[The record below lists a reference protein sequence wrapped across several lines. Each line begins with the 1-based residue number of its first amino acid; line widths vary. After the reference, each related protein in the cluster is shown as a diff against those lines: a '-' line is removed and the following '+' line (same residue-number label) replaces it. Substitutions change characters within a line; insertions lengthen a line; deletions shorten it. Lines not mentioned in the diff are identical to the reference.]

1 MSLTLLALVLS
12 LSVTQAERIVV
23 AEPSGPDRHLRY
35 RFEATNTTAGLV
47 SGAHLIT
54 YVPVLATGN
63 QRLLWVQASH
73 DARLDT
79 DELGN
84 AWLSVALPPLP
95 PHGTVVVSIT
105 AAVAVGADF
114 ESPAAAADS
123 ATAAEPYVEADD
135 PAIVALAASLPRR
148 TPWQT
153 ARAAYDLVRAEVR
166 PSDFEPQDLGA
177 AHALATGAGDC
188 TEMAYA
194 FIALARAA
202 GLQARLAGGWVA
214 PVSAVLSPARYHNW
228 AEVHDGAAWR
238 AVDPHAGRFGDA
250 ADYVA
255 THLGGIDRSGPLRGF
270 HRFRADHPALALRML
285 GAP

>member
-12 LSVTQAERIVV
+12 LSVTHPERIVV
-23 AEPSGPDRHLRY
+23 AEPSGPERHLRV
-35 RFEATNTTAGLV
+35 RFEATNTTAERV

-54 YVPVLATGN
+54 YVPALASAT

-73 DARLDT
+73 DARLET
-79 DELGN
+79 DALGN
-84 AWLSVALPPLP
+84 AWLTVALPPLP
-95 PHGTVVVSIT
+95 PHGTVAVSIT
-105 AAVAVGADF
+105 AAVTVGADL
-114 ESPAAAADS
+114 ESPAAAADA
-123 ATAAEPYVEADD
+123 ATAAEPYVEVDD
-135 PAIVALAASLPRR
+135 PAIVALATSLSRT
-148 TPWQT
+148 TPWET
-153 ARAAYDLVRAEVR
+153 ARAAYDLVRARVH
-166 PSDFEPQDLGA
+166 PSDFEARDLGA

-188 TEMAYA
+188 TDMAYA

-238 AVDPHAGRFGDA
+238 VVDPHAGRFGDA

-255 THLGGIDRSGPLRGF
+255 THLGGVDRSGPLRGF